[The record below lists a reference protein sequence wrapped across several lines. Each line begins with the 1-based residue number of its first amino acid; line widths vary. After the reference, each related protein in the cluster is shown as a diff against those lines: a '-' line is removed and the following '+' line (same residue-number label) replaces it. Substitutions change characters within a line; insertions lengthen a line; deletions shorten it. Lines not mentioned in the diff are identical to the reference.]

1 MEVCRSG
8 GRTRQQQLA
17 VRVFLPR
24 SEGMEK
30 SMLRKIIL
38 LAAVAALTSVRS
50 GLAAGEDAAAPA
62 AESVELRQ
70 LVREAL
76 ERNPEILAAERVV
89 ESKRAR
95 IPQAKAWPD
104 PMVTVGYGGNAFPP
118 FTLMSG
124 DPSSTRQIMA
134 EQEIPYPGKTR
145 LRGAIAA
152 READAEVLS
161 LEAVRRRVEA
171 QVKQAYFELYAVDR
185 SLEILGKDRDVLERF
200 ARVAE
205 IRYSVGKAAQ
215 QDVLKAQIELS
226 RLRERETLLEQ
237 ARRTLEAQLNSLRD
251 LPVETPLGTTAAVEP
266 NAFAYSLDELESA
279 ARANFPILQRQRTM
293 VEANRL
299 AVELAEKEVRPNFSV
314 GYTYMQRAGMGD
326 MYGITFSTTLPI
338 FKRNK
343 QHQAIREASA
353 MFQAARRM
361 EQNELA
367 VLGYRVRQDFA
378 EAEAADRLL
387 RLYAQGIVPQSAL
400 ALESSVASYE
410 TGAVDFLTVLS
421 NFTVVLEYELGY
433 HQQLA
438 ARERALARLEE
449 LTGLELVR

>member
-1 MEVCRSG
+1 
-8 GRTRQQQLA
+8 
-17 VRVFLPR
+17 
-24 SEGMEK
+24 
-30 SMLRKIIL
+30 MLRKIFLPAL
-38 LAAVAALTSVRS
+38 LAALAGAAAIPARS
-50 GLAAGEDAAAPA
+50 EESSAPA
-62 AESVELRQ
+62 AEPVELRQ

-89 ESKRAR
+89 ESRRAR

-104 PMVTVGYGGNAFPP
+104 PMVTVGYGGQLLPP

-124 DPSSTRQIMA
+124 DPSSARQFMA

-152 READAEVLS
+152 READAEALT
-161 LEAVRRRVEA
+161 LEAVRRRVAAE
-171 QVKQAYFELYAVDR
+171 VKQAYFELYAVDR
-185 SLEILGKDRDVLERF
+185 SLEILRKDREVLERF

-205 IRYSVGKAAQ
+205 IRYSVGKGAQ
-215 QDVLKAQIELS
+215 QDVLKAQVELS
-226 RLRERETLLEQ
+226 RLGERETLLEQ
-237 ARRTLEAQLNSLRD
+237 ERRTLEAQLNSLRD
-251 LPVETPLGTTAAVEP
+251 FPTETPLGTTAVTEP
-266 NAFAYSLDELESA
+266 SAFAYSLDDLASA
-279 ARANFPILQRQRTM
+279 ARTNFPLLERQRTM
-293 VEANRL
+293 VEAGRL
-299 AVELAEKEVRPNFSV
+299 SVELAEKEIRPDFSV

-353 MFQAARRM
+353 MRQAARRM
-361 EQNELA
+361 EQNELT
-367 VLGYRVRQDFA
+367 VLDYRLRRSFA
-378 EAEAADRLL
+378 ELQAAGRLMK
-387 RLYAQGIVPQSAL
+387 LYSQGIVPQSAL

-410 TGAVDFLTVLS
+410 TGAVDFLTVLA
-421 NFTVVLEYELGY
+421 NFTTVLEYELAY

-438 ARERALARLEE
+438 AREKALARLEE

>member
-1 MEVCRSG
+1 
-8 GRTRQQQLA
+8 
-17 VRVFLPR
+17 
-24 SEGMEK
+24 
-30 SMLRKIIL
+30 
-38 LAAVAALTSVRS
+38 
-50 GLAAGEDAAAPA
+50 
-62 AESVELRQ
+62 
-70 LVREAL
+70 
-76 ERNPEILAAERVV
+76 
-89 ESKRAR
+89 
-95 IPQAKAWPD
+95 
-104 PMVTVGYGGNAFPP
+104 
-118 FTLMSG
+118 
-124 DPSSTRQIMA
+124 
-134 EQEIPYPGKTR
+134 
-145 LRGAIAA
+145 
-152 READAEVLS
+152 
-161 LEAVRRRVEA
+161 
-171 QVKQAYFELYAVDR
+171 
-185 SLEILGKDRDVLERF
+185 
-200 ARVAE
+200 
-205 IRYSVGKAAQ
+205 
-215 QDVLKAQIELS
+215 
-226 RLRERETLLEQ
+226 
-237 ARRTLEAQLNSLRD
+237 
-251 LPVETPLGTTAAVEP
+251 
-266 NAFAYSLDELESA
+266 
-279 ARANFPILQRQRTM
+279 
-293 VEANRL
+293 
-299 AVELAEKEVRPNFSV
+299 VELAEKEVRPNFSV

-438 ARERALARLEE
+438 ARQRALARLEE